1 MFAEFD
7 RGMEVEI
14 NYPVSTHV
22 RFFRPD
28 QMRRREVVIH
38 AARDLVTDPLTI
50 AEFMRRPFLLRSR
63 YLVKAYEPEIRQ
75 WRQFYWGSTREYAAP
90 GILRVGLYE
99 PSAEKA
105 SWVYD
110 RAFLPTPEDRRELI
124 KSLRQW
130 EKIDFG
136 SASVR
141 IFADDQPAGAR
152 STA

>member
-1 MFAEFD
+1 MFADFD
-7 RGMEVEI
+7 RGMEVAI

-99 PSAEKA
+99 PGAEKA

-141 IFADDQPAGAR
+141 VFADDQPVGAR
-152 STA
+152 ATA